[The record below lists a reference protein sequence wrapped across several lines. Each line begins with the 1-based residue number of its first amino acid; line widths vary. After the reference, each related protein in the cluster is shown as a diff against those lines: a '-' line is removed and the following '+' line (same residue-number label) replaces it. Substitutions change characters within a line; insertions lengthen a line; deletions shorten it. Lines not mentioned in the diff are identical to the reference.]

1 MKSRGAGSK
10 DPAATPLTS
19 SRIKERARAL
29 GFDLCGVAAADSFP
43 ELSFLREWL
52 DQGYAGEMEWL
63 AQSVELRSDVRNV
76 LPGARSVIM
85 TGTLYNTDR
94 PYSDQLPAGAAQV
107 SRHAWGDDYHRVL
120 WARHNRLVDWM
131 REVSPEPFETSA
143 LVDSGPVQER
153 VYAQYAGLGWI
164 GKNTCL
170 INPALGSWL
179 FLGEIITTLAL
190 EPDAQGLE
198 QCGSCTRCL
207 DACPSGALVEPG
219 VLDARRCLSYLTI
232 EVRGSIPEEM
242 REAVGTHAY
251 GCDICQEV
259 CPYNRPAPV
268 SDDPVWQPRSAFA
281 PADLV
286 ALWRAPDEAL
296 HQAIIGGPM
305 RRAKLVGLRRNLAVA
320 IGNTGDAATLSAL
333 DEGTPD
339 RASVADPMV
348 QEHVAWAR
356 GVRPGAGRQR

>member
-1 MKSRGAGSK
+1 MKSRGAGSS
-10 DPAATPLTS
+10 DPAAAPLTAD
-19 SRIKERARAL
+19 RIKARAREL

-43 ELSFLREWL
+43 ELSFLSDWL
-52 DQGYAGEMEWL
+52 EQGYAGEMHWL
-63 AQSVELRSDVRNV
+63 AESLELRSDVRRV

-85 TGTLYNTDR
+85 TGTLYNTDQ
-94 PYSDQLPAGAAQV
+94 PYSDQLPAAAARV

-131 REVSPEPFETSA
+131 RETSPEPFETSA

-164 GKNTCL
+164 GKNSCL
-170 INPALGSWL
+170 INPELGSWL
-179 FLGEIITTLAL
+179 FLGEIITTLAV

-198 QCGSCTRCL
+198 QCGTCTRCL

-232 EVRGSIPEEM
+232 ELRGSIPAEL
-242 REAVGTHAY
+242 REVVGTHAY

-268 SDDPVWQPRSAFA
+268 SDDPAWQARSAFA

-286 ALWRAPDEAL
+286 SLWRAPDEDL
-296 HQAIIGGPM
+296 HRTIIGGPM

-320 IGNTGDAATLSAL
+320 IGNSGDAQALAAL
-333 DEGTPD
+333 DAGSPD
-339 RASVADPMV
+339 RASVRDPMV

-356 GVRPGAGRQR
+356 ARARP

>member
-1 MKSRGAGSK
+1 MRIRAAGSS
-10 DPAATPLTS
+10 DPAATALTS
-19 SRIKERARAL
+19 DRIKATAREL
-29 GFDLCGVAAADSFP
+29 GFDVCGVAAADSYP

-52 DQGYAGEMEWL
+52 DKGYAGEMGWL
-63 AQSVELRSDVRNV
+63 AQSVELRSDARQV

-94 PYSDQLPAGAAQV
+94 PYSQDLPAGAARV
-107 SRHAWGDDYHRVL
+107 SRHAWGEDYHRVL

-131 REVSPEPFETSA
+131 REASPEPFETSA

-153 VYAQYAGLGWI
+153 VYAQYAGLGWV

-170 INPALGSWL
+170 INPELGSWL
-179 FLGEIITTLAL
+179 FLGEIVTTLAL
-190 EPDAQGLE
+190 EPDTQGLE
-198 QCGSCTRCL
+198 QCGTCRKCL

-232 EVRGSIPEEM
+232 ELRDAIPEAL
-242 REAVGTHAY
+242 RAVIGTHAY

-259 CPYNRPAPV
+259 CPYNQPAPV
-268 SDDPVWQPRSAFA
+268 SRDPVWQPRRAFEA
-281 PADLV
+281 PDLV
-286 ALWRAPDEAL
+286 ALWTASDEEL
-296 HQAIIGGPM
+296 HRAIIGGPM

-320 IGNTGDAATLSAL
+320 IGNTRDARTVAVL
-333 DEGTPD
+333 DAGSPG

-356 GVRPGAGRQR
+356 NHAASR

>member
-1 MKSRGAGSK
+1 MRTISAGSSE
-10 DPAATPLTS
+10 PAATTLTS
-19 SRIKERARAL
+19 ARIKARAAEL

-52 DQGYAGEMEWL
+52 DRGYAGDMGWM
-63 AQSVELRSDVRNV
+63 AQSAALRSDARQV

-94 PYSDQLPAGAAQV
+94 PYSQDLPPRAARV

-120 WARHNRLVDWM
+120 WARHNALVDWM
-131 REVSPEPFETSA
+131 RAVSPEPFETSA

-153 VYAQYAGLGWI
+153 VYAQYAGLGWV

-170 INPALGSWL
+170 INAELGSWL
-179 FLGEIITTLAL
+179 FLGEIVTTLAL
-190 EPDAQGLE
+190 EPDTQGAE
-198 QCGSCTRCL
+198 QCGTCTRCV
-207 DACPSGALVEPG
+207 DACPSGALVDAG

-232 EVRGSIPEEM
+232 ELRGAIPGEL

-251 GCDICQEV
+251 GCDVCQEV
-259 CPYNRPAPV
+259 CPYNQPAPG
-268 SDDPVWQPRSAFA
+268 SADPAWQPRSAFDA
-281 PADLV
+281 ADLV
-286 ALWRAPDEAL
+286 ALWTASDEEL
-296 HQAIIGGPM
+296 HRAIIGGPM

-320 IGNTGDAATLSAL
+320 LGNAGDPHAVRVL
-333 DEGTPD
+333 DAGSPD

-356 GVRPGAGRQR
+356 ARLTAGRAQP